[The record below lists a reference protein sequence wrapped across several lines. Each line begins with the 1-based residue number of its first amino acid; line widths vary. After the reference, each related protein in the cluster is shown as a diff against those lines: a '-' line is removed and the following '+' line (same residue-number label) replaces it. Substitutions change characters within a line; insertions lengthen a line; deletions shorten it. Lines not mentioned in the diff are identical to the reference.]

1 MQKRITYTTN
11 AKESH
16 IGHSRGILGHFYV
29 FAMRGVCEVSEHS
42 RCARAMKKA
51 DAITYLSKC
60 LQEEQDRAHTLY
72 CRYYALYDLCQEITM
87 FGYDREAERRLIE
100 LVRKEA
106 LEE

>member
-1 MQKRITYTTN
+1 
-11 AKESH
+11 
-16 IGHSRGILGHFYV
+16 
-29 FAMRGVCEVSEHS
+29 MRRVCEVSEHS

-72 CRYYALYDLCQEITM
+72 CKYYALYDLCQEITM
-87 FGYDREAERRLIE
+87 FGYDKKAEERLIE